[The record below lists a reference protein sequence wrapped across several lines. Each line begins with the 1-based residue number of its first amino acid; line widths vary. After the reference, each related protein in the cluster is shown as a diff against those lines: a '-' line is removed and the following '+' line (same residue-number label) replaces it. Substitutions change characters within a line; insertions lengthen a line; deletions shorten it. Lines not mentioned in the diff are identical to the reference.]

1 MSEWQRVWA
10 WQKYWVIARSQQH
23 YNALRALARGNQ
35 WSAQK
40 AARFEQLLLE
50 VEKIPPTTTTLTNA
64 YQHVWGYFK
73 RDSTEAEKQRY
84 LDLLATLTPD
94 SDQLGPYLKQLAGK
108 YQVKYLLA
116 SRLMQAMQN

>member
-10 WQKYWVIARSQQH
+10 WQKYWVMARSQQH
-23 YNALRALARGNQ
+23 YNALRTLARGNQ

-50 VEKIPPTTTTLTNA
+50 VEKIPPTTATLTNA

-84 LDLLATLTPD
+84 LDLLATLTPN
-94 SDQLGPYLKQLAGK
+94 SDQLGCFKCQIKLEILIAHQ
-108 YQVKYLLA
+108 
-116 SRLMQAMQN
+116 